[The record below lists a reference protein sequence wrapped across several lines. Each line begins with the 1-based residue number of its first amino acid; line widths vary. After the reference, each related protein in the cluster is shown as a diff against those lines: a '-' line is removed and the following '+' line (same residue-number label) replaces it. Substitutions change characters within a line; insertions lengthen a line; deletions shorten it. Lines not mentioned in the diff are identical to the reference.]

1 MCVRVYNLDTKEE
14 TDSPEEFAA
23 MLGVATSAL
32 PVDNA
37 YNQLI
42 PEACLCQVDVEK
54 ACNMYGFHYKEDD
67 HDNYDADIT
76 ISKKTAEDMMQE
88 VLKHR

>member
-14 TDSPEEFAA
+14 TDSTVEFAD

-42 PEACLCQVDVEK
+42 PEACLCQVDIKKV
-54 ACNMYGFHYKEDD
+54 
-67 HDNYDADIT
+67 IT
-76 ISKKTAEDMMQE
+76 LPPNISSKNRPIIKF
-88 VLKHR
+88 

>member
-14 TDSPEEFAA
+14 TDSTVEFAD

-42 PEACLCQVDVEK
+42 PEACLCQVDIKK
-54 ACNMYGFHYKEDD
+54 ACNTYGFHYKEDD
-67 HDNYDADIT
+67 HDNGDIT
-76 ISKKTAEDMMQE
+76 ISKKTAEDVMQE